1 MELLLL
7 LLLLAT
13 SGPHGEG
20 ARPGVVEGGP
30 RGATLAAVATFAVV
44 LTATMPLA
52 AIAIRTGTSTVV
64 ARTGARSPIGGTVDR
79 GSPRLRHLGGVGGA
93 GLRLRGEESR
103 RWLGHRGVQRELLKL
118 EIIAD
123 FIECQERTGP
133 LQEGLHV
140 VILGVETTKGIEGRR
155 AFKSSASS
163 RASRRALSTLGAT
176 PLSTASFLV
185 LQIVHAPSTTKVLK
199 PRFAPVHKLSQAC
212 CHHE

>member
-1 MELLLL
+1 MPAEVQGDQSAHLEEDHGLL

-44 LTATMPLA
+44 PMATMPLA
-52 AIAIRTGTSTVV
+52 AIATRTGASTVV
-64 ARTGARSPIGGTVDR
+64 AGTGARSPIGGTVER
-79 GSPRLRHLGGVGGA
+79 GAPRLPHLKGVGGA

-123 FIECQERTGP
+123 FIERRERTGQ

-140 VILGVETTKGIEGRR
+140 VILGVEATKDIED
-155 AFKSSASS
+155 K
-163 RASRRALSTLGAT
+163 GAVSDDLT
-176 PLSTASFLV
+176 EIA
-185 LQIVHAPSTTKVLK
+185 
-199 PRFAPVHKLSQAC
+199 
-212 CHHE
+212 